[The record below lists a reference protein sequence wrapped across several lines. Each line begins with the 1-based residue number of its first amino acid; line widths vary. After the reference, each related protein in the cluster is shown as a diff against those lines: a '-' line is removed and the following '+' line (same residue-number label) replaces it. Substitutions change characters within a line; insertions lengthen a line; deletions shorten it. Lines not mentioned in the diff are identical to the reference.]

1 MCIYKC
7 VCVYIC
13 IYSIAPVISQVVC
26 DEKLVEQVE
35 LIKEIRSSDLLREI
49 EFL

>member
-1 MCIYKC
+1 MYIYACVCIY
-7 VCVYIC
+7 
-13 IYSIAPVISQVVC
+13 IYFIASVISRVIC

-35 LIKEIRSSDLLREI
+35 LIKEKRSSDLLREI